1 MNPTSQGVPVTL
13 SRFSRQR
20 DPFGFTRR
28 FAIVAGRLTPTNR
41 RLLEA
46 ARRLGADATIIDPVD
61 AERRLRPGDIALGRL
76 DVLPTMDGVEPGIE
90 TLRRLEDR
98 GIDVLNGPGALLGA
112 HDKLTTALRLAA
124 AGVAHPRT
132 SHIDEEAHHGL
143 ELPLVLKPRFG
154 SWGRD
159 VTVCRHRFAL
169 RRGLRVL
176 RRRPW
181 FERQGA
187 LAQELV
193 PPQGRDLRVVVA
205 GGEVV
210 GAVERVARRGE
221 WRTNVSLGG
230 ARHPVDPPALA
241 RDLAVRA
248 SYAIGAELVG
258 VDLLPDGDGGYV
270 VLELNGAADFTEE
283 YSLEGTDVFER
294 AVDALTRYARID
306 EGTQEKEEAVAT
318 GVGA

>member
-1 MNPTSQGVPVTL
+1 MTL
-13 SRFSRQR
+13 SRFSRYR

-46 ARRLGADATIIDPVD
+46 ARCLGIDATIIDPND
-61 AERRLRPGDIALGRL
+61 AERRLRPGDVALGRL

-90 TLRRLEDR
+90 ALRRLED
-98 GIDVLNGPGALLGA
+98 GGVTVLNGPGALLGA

-132 SHIDEEAHHGL
+132 SHIDEEACHGL

-159 VTVCRHRFAL
+159 VTVVRHRFGL
-169 RRGLRVL
+169 RRGLRTL

-187 LAQELV
+187 LVQELV
-193 PPQGRDLRVVVA
+193 PPRGHDLRLVVA

-210 GAVERVARRGE
+210 GAVERVARHGE
-221 WRTNVSLGG
+221 WRTNVSLG
-230 ARHPVDPPALA
+230 ATRRAVDPPALA

-248 SYAIGAELVG
+248 SYAIGADLVG

-270 VLELNGAADFTEE
+270 VLELNGAADFTQD
-283 YSLEGTDVFER
+283 YSLDGTDVFER
-294 AVDALTRYARID
+294 AVLSLARYARMD
-306 EGTQEKEEAVAT
+306 EASQEEEGEALAARA
-318 GVGA
+318 GA